1 MTTKFLKHVAVYLYN
16 ITELVV
22 FAVINDYSVIYT
34 TQQDVQDKKQDNFL
48 ANWTPVFLSYRMC
61 SVSLIL
67 SFHKEDIINFRS

>member
-48 ANWTPVFLSYRMC
+48 AN
-61 SVSLIL
+61 
-67 SFHKEDIINFRS
+67 